1 VRSVPASEDCA
12 AALET
17 DPELVQVA
25 GLSILFALENGRLEA
40 ELQSKTAELQTSRR
54 RIASASEAKRRKIER
69 DLHDGARQR
78 LMSIQIKLALA
89 RERDDD
95 PELASELDEIGEDAT
110 AAVDDLC
117 ALASPA
123 SSAPGDRVRDGW
135 LPRSIPAPRSRIRVG
150 WWISVWWARSH

>member
-17 DPELVQVA
+17 EPELVQVA
-25 GLSILFALENGRLEA
+25 GLSLLFALRNGRLEA
-40 ELQSKTAELQTSRR
+40 ELRSKTAELQTSRR
-54 RIASASEAKRRKIER
+54 RIGKIER

-89 RERDDD
+89 RERVDD

-110 AAVDDLC
+110 AAVDDLLRTGQSC
-117 ALASPA
+117 IEC
-123 SSAPGDRVRDGW
+123 DWR
-135 LPRSIPAPRSRIRVG
+135 PRSRRLAAALDPRAAE
-150 WWISVWWARSH
+150 SD